1 MGGLLSALLE
11 ISLSAGVLMLVV
23 FAVRLLLC
31 KAPKTLHCALWALVA
46 VRLIFP
52 FSIESVCS
60 LLPRTDEIV
69 QDVVSLQS
77 SFSSAEIV
85 STAEAAAPHDTMG
98 VSQTVGGVV
107 LAVWIT
113 GIAVMLLYAAISYF
127 RLYKRLRTAMLLENR
142 VWICDGLHAPF
153 IFGVIRPR
161 IYIPS
166 DLSEVQMQHVL
177 RHENAHIERCDHWW
191 KPLSFL
197 LLAIYWFHPLVWIS
211 YILFCRDMELACDA
225 RAVRTMDLAEKKA
238 YSETL
243 LVCSI
248 YGHKSFIQP
257 LAFAEIGVKAR
268 VKSVLHYKK
277 PSVLAVPAMIVI
289 CAAVAICFMTSP
301 KSVPTALP
309 QNAVSGETVEPNGV
323 QAAEAVPVTE
333 PSAEAAT
340 EPATEPAAEN
350 QPAAPVSKSSANK
363 KSSGSSK
370 QKTGTTSGEGK
381 KSSKSVVQP
390 ISPPEYDPVTMPPYT
405 GPAFTPPANNSYITT
420 SSEKITIFSE
430 SPTPPRDVNGR

>member
-1 MGGLLSALLE
+1 
-11 ISLSAGVLMLVV
+11 MLVV
-23 FAVRLLLC
+23 FALRLLLR
-31 KAPKTLHCALWALVA
+31 KAPKTLNCALWTLVA
-46 VRLIFP
+46 VRLVFP

-69 QDVVSLQS
+69 QSIASLQS
-77 SFSSAEIV
+77 SSSVEMASVTE
-85 STAEAAAPHDTMG
+85 TAASYDTVG

-107 LAVWIT
+107 LAIWII

-127 RLYKRLRTAMLLENR
+127 HLYKKLRTAMLLENR

-166 DLSEVQMQHVL
+166 NLSETQMQYVL
-177 RHENAHIERCDHWW
+177 RHENVHIERCDHWW
-191 KPLSFL
+191 KPLGFL

-225 RAVRTMDLAEKKA
+225 RVARTMDLAEKKA

-243 LVCSI
+243 LACSI
-248 YGHKSFIQP
+248 YEHKGFIQP

-277 PSVLAVPAMIVI
+277 PSVFAVPAMIVI
-289 CAAVAICFMTSP
+289 CAAVALCFMTSP

-309 QNAVSGETVEPNGV
+309 QNAVSGENVEPSGV
-323 QAAEAVPVTE
+323 QAAEAEAELVTE
-333 PSAEAAT
+333 PSTEAVT
-340 EPATEPAAEN
+340 EPTTEPETEN
-350 QPAAPVSKSSANK
+350 RSSAAPVSKSSANK

-370 QKTGTTSGEGK
+370 QKMGTTSGEGK
-381 KSSKSVVQP
+381 KSSKPVVQP
-390 ISPPEYDPVTMPPYT
+390 ISPPEFDPVTMPPYT
-405 GPAFTPPANNSYITT
+405 GPYSAPTNLDPAVQATKGTT
-420 SSEKITIFSE
+420 EPEKITIFPE
-430 SPTPPRDVNGR
+430 EPTPPRDVNGR